1 MNLKIST
8 ITITTESN
16 INYDLESIINMD
28 FSEHKYL
35 KQNTLLKNKDYKLF
49 LKTKFEYGTILCIKY
64 KDKFN
69 GYKLNKKNKKIK
81 KLNDFI
87 NQISIDIISKNN
99 LKISAM
105 VFGNGRIKLAGCR
118 SIDDVLVILE
128 IDKCFKNYK
137 KIIVN
142 NSSRFTTLS
151 PFTEKSF
158 HDQHIIL
165 VFQNMINATH
175 YFDFEIN
182 KKILNRIINKLEL
195 PNFNCSYEPTG
206 QQCVK
211 LEIKNTSNKIY
222 HVIKILNK
230 SLDSELHPAGPEE
243 ILRLGEAPRG
253 QSPSLH
259 PSIPL
264 SGISNNFIMINSKFK
279 VNDYFKQIIS
289 NAKIEPIYF
298 NESKDDLDKINCL
311 IEKQTNGK
319 IVDVIQDIKETAFMI
334 FNIIYF
340 EFEWEHEFNE
350 NDTKLK
356 NFTNYLKNTTEKK
369 FMEMKNNYI
378 DYRKQNEIEM
388 ISLNFNKSDLKM
400 IFIKSTNLQKI
411 SNLTFDFIK
420 MSVFISIPKF
430 KIASEFDLLKSLT
443 DMGISLRDKYCLDKF
458 GDNLKID
465 KFIQKTFIDVSER
478 KVEAAS
484 VTLFKPNFRSA
495 DYKKRINF
503 ILDEPYTFIIKDD
516 KNIFFIGK
524 YIE

>member
-1 MNLKIST
+1 MNKRDKILIMSTVSVFLIVGLILVGYHLNSKTEKTGKTELEFIIEFEKTIFTKNYLFSIKSLNEVLWIIKNGTSDKVNKQIST
-8 ITITTESN
+8 LTSLDEELLNSVFAKRIEQSKDCIVPVKQDQNSTIVSVV
-16 INYDLESIINMD
+16 DQD
-28 FSEHKYL
+28 
-35 KQNTLLKNKDYKLF
+35 QNSTLDYI
-49 LKTKFEYGTILCIKY
+49 Y
-64 KDKFN
+64 
-69 GYKLNKKNKKIK
+69 
-81 KLNDFI
+81 
-87 NQISIDIISKNN
+87 
-99 LKISAM
+99 
-105 VFGNGRIKLAGCR
+105 
-118 SIDDVLVILE
+118 IDDNDDQEQEKTTQVSVDDDNQDQTTIVSVNHE
-128 IDKCFKNYK
+128 DK
-137 KIIVN
+137 
-142 NSSRFTTLS
+142 NS
-151 PFTEKSF
+151 
-158 HDQHIIL
+158 IL
-165 VFQNMINATH
+165 VDDEDQDQNQEKTTSVSV
-175 YFDFEIN
+175 D
-182 KKILNRIINKLEL
+182 
-195 PNFNCSYEPTG
+195 YEDQEKT
-206 QQCVK
+206 
-211 LEIKNTSNKIY
+211 TS
-222 HVIKILNK
+222 V
-230 SLDSELHPAGPEE
+230 SVDLDLSTIQVPHPAGPEE

-298 NESKDDLDKINCL
+298 NETKDDLDKINCL

-420 MSVFISIPKF
+420 MPVFISIPKF

-503 ILDEPYTFIIKDD
+503 ILDEPFTFIIKDD